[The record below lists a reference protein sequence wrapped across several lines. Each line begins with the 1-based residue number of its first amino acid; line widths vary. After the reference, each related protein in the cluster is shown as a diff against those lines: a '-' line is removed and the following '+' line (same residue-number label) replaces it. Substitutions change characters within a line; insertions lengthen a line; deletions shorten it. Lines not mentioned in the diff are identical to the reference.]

1 MQPEMVT
8 REFKAII
15 AASGLPDMR
24 LHDLRHS
31 CATLLLAQG
40 VHPKL
45 VQETLG
51 HSIYQLT
58 MDTYSHMIPQLR
70 NEVADRMDEI
80 LSPTNAP
87 TKTTSGRLQ

>member
-1 MQPEMVT
+1 MQLQ
-8 REFKAII
+8 
-15 AASGLPDMR
+15 G
-24 LHDLRHS
+24 LRHL

-51 HSIYQLT
+51 HSTYKLT
-58 MDTYSHMIPQLR
+58 MDTYSHMIPHLQ

-80 LSPTNAP
+80 LSPTKLSNSYQKRSRP
-87 TKTTSGRLQ
+87 DCNYR

>member
-1 MQPEMVT
+1 VT
-8 REFKAII
+8 QEFKPVI

-31 CATLLLAQG
+31 CTTLLLAQG

-45 VQETLG
+45 AQETLG
-51 HSIYQLT
+51 HSTYQLT

-70 NEVADRMDEI
+70 NE
-80 LSPTNAP
+80 AP
-87 TKTTSGRLQ
+87 TGWMKFCLPPRTHQKRLRPGCSDD